1 MTDDWGIICGMQ
13 ANAEGAVPEEG
24 AGTTEGALTWY
35 RTVRDFAVFWCS
47 GGMDAKAQLRRVCGP
62 PAWEAGTESFPCCS
76 LQIPI

>member
-24 AGTTEGALTWY
+24 AGRTEGALTWY
-35 RTVRDFAVFWCS
+35 GTVRDFATLLVFWR
-47 GGMDAKAQLRRVCGP
+47 DAKAQLRRVCGP
-62 PAWEAGTESFPCCS
+62 PAWEAGTERFHVAS